1 MSIKK
6 KISHRFRGFL
16 PIVVD
21 VETAGFNCQT
31 DALLEL
37 AAVELEYDEQNQMV
51 PGKTHHYHIYP
62 FSGANLDPAAL
73 AFLSMDPTH
82 PFRFALEEAAALT
95 ELFETLNAAIKE
107 YHCQRAILVGHN
119 ANFDLS
125 FIAAASDRCG
135 LKNNPFHRFTTLD
148 TASLGALVFGQT
160 VLAKS
165 LRAASIPFDLKQAH
179 GALYDAQR
187 TAELFC
193 KIVNLWDAL
202 SSHSR

>member
-1 MSIKK
+1 MSIEK

-21 VETAGFNCQT
+21 VETAGFNCHT

-37 AAVELEYDEQNQMV
+37 AAVQLGYDANNQMV
-51 PGKTHHYHIYP
+51 PLQTHHYHIYP
-62 FSGANLDPAAL
+62 FSGANLEPAAL
-73 AFLSMDPTH
+73 TFLNLDPTH
-82 PFRFALEEAAALT
+82 PFRFAVEENVALT
-95 ELFETLNAAIKE
+95 ELFDIINAAAKE
-107 YHCQRAILVGHN
+107 QHCQRAILVGHN
-119 ANFDLS
+119 AFFDLG

-148 TASLGALVFGQT
+148 TASLGALVYGQT

-165 LRAASIPFDLKQAH
+165 LRAARIPFDLKQAH
-179 GALYDAQR
+179 GALYDAQC

-193 KIVNLWDAL
+193 KIVNLWDNL
-202 SSHSR
+202 S

>member
-1 MSIKK
+1 MSVEK

-21 VETAGFNCQT
+21 VETAGFNSQT

-37 AAVELEYDEQNQMV
+37 AAIELGYDANNKMV
-51 PGKTHHYHIYP
+51 PTHVHHYHIQP
-62 FSGANLDPAAL
+62 FQGANLDPKAL
-73 AFLSMDPTH
+73 AFLSLDPTH
-82 PFRFALEEAAALT
+82 PFRFAVEESLALG
-95 ELFETLNAAIKE
+95 ELFNIINSSAKAQ
-107 YHCQRAILVGHN
+107 HCQRAILVGHN
-119 ANFDLS
+119 AFFDLG

-148 TASLGALVFGQT
+148 TASLGALVYGQT

-165 LRAASIPFDLKQAH
+165 LRAAHIPFDLKQAH
-179 GALYDAQR
+179 GALYDAQC

-193 KIVNLWDAL
+193 KIVNLWDNL
-202 SSHSR
+202 S